1 MSGNKIVLDSNII
14 IYLSKGLLRIEDISE
29 RYDDFYISIITYM
42 EVMGYQFSD
51 DRERQIIKEFFD
63 NFEIIY
69 INSEIAE
76 NVILIRQQKK
86 IKLPDAIIL
95 ATAKFL
101 NCPLMTR
108 NVEDFQD
115 ILEEVD
121 IVNPLE
127 EPQTEVEEEEE
138 ISPTQTG

>member
-1 MSGNKIVLDSNII
+1 MNGNKVVLDSNII
-14 IYLSKGLLRIEDISE
+14 IYLSKGLLNIEDISP
-29 RYDDFYISIITYM
+29 RYDTFYISIITYM
-42 EVMGYQFSD
+42 EVLGYQFSD
-51 DRERQIIKEFFD
+51 EGEKEIIKELFG

-76 NVILIRQQKK
+76 NVILIREHKK

-101 NCPLMTR
+101 DCPLMTR
-108 NVEDFQD
+108 NIDDFQD

-121 IVNPLE
+121 IVNPFRGY
-127 EPQTEVEEEEE
+127 QTEVEEEEG
-138 ISPTQTG
+138 ISPI